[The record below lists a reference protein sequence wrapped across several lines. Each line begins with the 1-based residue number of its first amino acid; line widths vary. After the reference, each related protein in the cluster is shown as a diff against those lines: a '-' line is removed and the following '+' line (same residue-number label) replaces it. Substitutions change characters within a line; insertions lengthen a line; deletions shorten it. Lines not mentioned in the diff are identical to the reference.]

1 MMAHNAKQD
10 QDNGAYLAYHKI
22 LVHKFSYHASPF
34 QGGGELGPN
43 SGDCWLSSW
52 FGSAT
57 VLGFAYCAY
66 KRFFESFHF
75 QRRNAF
81 QQAWIKRPLSTSPDP
96 NALFRLVW
104 MNQLRLRAF
113 VDEEGSGNS
122 PSRTKAPRL
131 ASVLIFVRSCG
142 TCVGVQTIPKH
153 FAIAQRRIEWGC
165 LSSSPEGQCLF
176 FLFYRQHKHDAQILV
191 RLHRAAPQSVV
202 RLSFQDFLLVH
213 GWATFFQKHSAL
225 DFDSVAGFLWLMG
238 SWKHARIDWVW
249 FASS

>member
-66 KRFFESFHF
+66 KRFFRKLSFSKK
-75 QRRNAF
+75 
-81 QQAWIKRPLSTSPDP
+81 KRISTSVDQE
-96 NALFRLVW
+96 ALINFTGSKCPFSASLNESAAAPGLRGWRRVRRGW
-104 MNQLRLRAF
+104 RRVRQL
-113 VDEEGSGNS
+113 

-191 RLHRAAPQSVV
+191 RLHRAAPNPLFGWVFRIFCLCMVGPPFSKSI
-202 RLSFQDFLLVH
+202 RL
-213 GWATFFQKHSAL
+213 
-225 DFDSVAGFLWLMG
+225 
-238 SWKHARIDWVW
+238 
-249 FASS
+249 

>member
-1 MMAHNAKQD
+1 MD
-10 QDNGAYLAYHKI
+10 QTAAIVDFPRGLDQQPCWALHIAPI
-22 LVHKFSYHASPF
+22 SVFSKAFIFKEETHFNKRGSRGPYQLHRIQMPFSASLN
-34 QGGGELGPN
+34 E
-43 SGDCWLSSW
+43 
-52 FGSAT
+52 SAAAP
-57 VLGFAYCAY
+57 G
-66 KRFFESFHF
+66 
-75 QRRNAF
+75 
-81 QQAWIKRPLSTSPDP
+81 
-96 NALFRLVW
+96 
-104 MNQLRLRAF
+104 F

-153 FAIAQRRIEWGC
+153 FAIAQRQIEWGC

-238 SWKHARIDWVW
+238 S
-249 FASS
+249 